1 MCDYQVEVDDI
12 FLGGSAIYVT
22 NSMCVAHSKKLLEYS
37 FASTTNTMFDVESF
51 RKDELNKLS
60 KKPCEFWEG
69 YYTFK
74 PCSAAIKVR
83 SGLHPLSPAD
93 YQLIVECDAGHK
105 RNFLF
110 TKDQMD
116 RMEQVALTTSYSL
129 LEHMLKE
136 YKTCGDVPNEQLLLL
151 NTNRPDS
158 QDDEFSIDDF

>member
-1 MCDYQVEVDDI
+1 MCDYQVEVLDI
-12 FLGGSAIYVT
+12 ILDGSAIYIT
-22 NSMCVAHSKKLLEYS
+22 NNRCLAHSNKLLEYS
-37 FASTTNTMFDVESF
+37 VTNATDTMFDVESF

-60 KKPCEFWEG
+60 RKPCEFWNG
-69 YYTFK
+69 YYTFE

-116 RMEQVALTTSYSL
+116 MMEKVALKVSYSL
-129 LEHMLKE
+129 LEHTLKE
-136 YKTCGDVPNEQLLLL
+136 YKTCGDVPNDEQLLLL
-151 NTNRPDS
+151 NVSRPDS
-158 QDDEFSIDDF
+158 QEDEVEL

>member
-1 MCDYQVEVDDI
+1 MDIHVDVSTVYI
-12 FLGGSAIYVT
+12 T
-22 NSMCVAHSKKLLEYS
+22 NSMCLAHSKKLLEFS
-37 FASTTNTMFDVESF
+37 FTNTTDTMFDVESF

-105 RNFLF
+105 RNFLY
-110 TKDQMD
+110 TKAQIDMLG
-116 RMEQVALTTSYSL
+116 QVDL
-129 LEHMLKE
+129 LERKLKE
-136 YKTCGDVPNEQLLLL
+136 YKTCGDVPNDEQLLLL
-151 NTNRPDS
+151 TVKRPDS
-158 QDDEFSIDDF
+158 QEDEFSEILDF